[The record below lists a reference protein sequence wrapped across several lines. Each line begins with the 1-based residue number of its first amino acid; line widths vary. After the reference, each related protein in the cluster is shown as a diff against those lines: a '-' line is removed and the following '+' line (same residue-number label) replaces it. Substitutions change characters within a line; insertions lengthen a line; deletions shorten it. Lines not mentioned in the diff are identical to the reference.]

1 MTIPND
7 VIAKINAT
15 KAAVEM
21 KGIVQPEDSYINDH
35 AIAARV
41 AVKDQ
46 TVSGQEK
53 TDLPFENHIPI
64 RLTLAEKDRIEGF
77 RGIDKQSQSV
87 LSGTEVQECGVPNNS
102 EKQNTSIGIKS
113 NE

>member
-21 KGIVQPEDSYINDH
+21 KGIVQPEDSYINDQ

-41 AVKDQ
+41 AAKAQ

-53 TDLPFENHIPI
+53 TALPFENHIPI
-64 RLTLAEKDRIEGF
+64 RLTLPEKDRSEGF

-102 EKQNTSIGIKS
+102 EKYNTSIGIKS